1 MRFKNL
7 LILLSFISFAL
18 FVFLTYLVSQEF
30 WQQFDFDFMVKLQDK
45 ISRRADPFLS
55 VFSYLGEADITI
67 TLAIILSIVAV
78 FRKMFLA
85 ALGWL
90 LIIPATMVEVLGKI
104 LIYHP
109 SPSIEFLRTIKT
121 THLPPFY
128 IYTEFSYPSG
138 HVTRTVFLITV
149 FLIVVLITW
158 KNGLKKLLIL
168 TLLLMF
174 AFLMILS
181 RISLG
186 EHWLSDVLGG
196 LLLGCAAGLFSAAFI
211 LSKKYQELKIY

>member
-7 LILLSFISFAL
+7 LILLSFLSFAL

-30 WQQFDFDFMVKLQDK
+30 WQQFDFDFMVRLQDK
-45 ISRRADPFLS
+45 VPRRLDPFLS
-55 VFSYLGEADITI
+55 LFSDLGDANITI
-67 TLAIILSIVAV
+67 TLAIILSLIAI
-78 FRKMFLA
+78 FRKKFLS

-90 LIIPATMVEVLGKI
+90 LIIPATMVEVLGKL

-121 THLPPFY
+121 THLPAFY
-128 IYTEFSYPSG
+128 IHTEFSYPSG
-138 HVTRTVFLITV
+138 HVTRTVFLITI
-149 FLIVVLITW
+149 FLTIVLVTW
-158 KNGLKKLLIL
+158 KNGFIKLMIL
-168 TLLLMF
+168 ALLLMV

-186 EHWLSDVLGG
+186 EHWFSDVLGG
-196 LLLGCAAGLFSAAFI
+196 MFLGSSAAL
-211 LSKKYQELKIY
+211 LSSALIFGRKYLKS